1 MLKNRNHGDAVFVP
15 KADGSGFE
23 RFNGLSGVR
32 MPVGPQDSH
41 GLFSEDGR
49 LYHGRLPREMALDA
63 MPPQIDAGK
72 AQAIGQRR
80 QQMDEGGNGAI
91 SREHATALH
100 NAAHKAG
107 VTENDLDAFGRVLA
121 ALTGGEPGPAAQDAG
136 GRKLS
141 KDQANQIQQVAS
153 GKLSPAEMQQLISI
167 LQDMTDES
175 LPDSGDPNSQAS
187 DQPPPFKGMPKPG
200 GGITGDQALKA
211 FNADW
216 PEVARIKQDTMGMP
230 IPKSS
235 ARREAESA
243 RLALDARTRT
253 SGSSLEDFNREWP
266 SIARIGRCY

>member
-1 MLKNRNHGDAVFVP
+1 MLASRQCGETWLLPSARANSSRI
-15 KADGSGFE
+15 KATTARS
-23 RFNGLSGVR
+23 
-32 MPVGPQDSH
+32 
-41 GLFSEDGR
+41 
-49 LYHGRLPREMALDA
+49 A
-63 MPPQIDAGK
+63 
-72 AQAIGQRR
+72 
-80 QQMDEGGNGAI
+80 
-91 SREHATALH
+91 REHAASLH
-100 NAAHKAG
+100 DLAHKANLP
-107 VTENDLDAFGRVLA
+107 ELDMQGFMNVLA

-141 KDQANQIQQVAS
+141 KDQANQIRQVAS

-167 LQDMTDES
+167 LQDMDD
-175 LPDSGDPNSQAS
+175 PDSGDPNSQAS